1 MKRLLG
7 LLQMMGVIRCGG
19 ETLPVGDAVSPSPHC
34 KMSSALRHGAFV
46 ILSLLVLSHSSFA
59 HAQEFKSTLNK
70 FFVSYCNDCHADG
83 ADEGGLSLDKLGADL
98 SNPAIFAKWERIYD
112 RVRDGEMPP
121 EDETQPSKAHRS
133 DFARNLGDPLTKAH
147 ATEKGTVLRR
157 LNRREYQ
164 NTLNDLFGTSLE
176 LEGMLPEDARSHEFD
191 NVGKALGISMTH
203 LQRYIEAAGM
213 VFDAAVAKSP
223 DAPKPGLIECH
234 YRESEVARVLGKTVI
249 RLDDGA
255 LVRFSPAGMSGG
267 LLREGGTRSAG
278 KYRVRITGYAY
289 RSDKPVVVNVSGM
302 SYQTGSDKPLF
313 GFFAFPPGKPTTIE
327 VVTWIDQRYMLT
339 VNPYGISDPD
349 HYKRTD
355 VNTYQGPGFALL
367 SATMEGPLLDE
378 FPSRGHRLVFDG
390 IQRVEIEPRNPS
402 DKQKSWY
409 KPKFT
414 IESKDESGDAKS
426 SLQRVALYAFRR
438 PVTKDEVL
446 PYLELFNAER
456 AKGESFEAA
465 LRTAIVAILSSPSF
479 LYLNEPSGPLDDFA
493 LANRLAYFLTRTTP
507 DRTLLSLAYEK
518 QLTGNSDV
526 LQQQAERLMG
536 DPKFD
541 RFLTDFSDAWL
552 NLREIDFT
560 VPDSQL
566 FPEYDAFLN
575 DSIRKETEAFLKEL
589 IVSNLPVHNVVKSDF
604 AMLNSRLAEHYG
616 IDSVDGV
623 EIRKVSLPPDSVRGG
638 FLSQASILKVTSNG
652 TNTSPV
658 VRGVWVMER
667 IFGETP
673 PPPPPGIPG
682 VEPDVRGTS
691 TLRELLDKHR
701 DSPNC
706 QSCHQKIDPPGF
718 ALEQFNPI
726 GGFRSNFRSIGEGQ
740 VVATTVRGQAVRYR
754 LGPSVE
760 PSGKLAAGQSFADF
774 RGLRDILAQ
783 DEDRLATAMATKLL
797 TFATG
802 REMGFSDRPELA
814 RIVKQSAQRQYRVQD
829 LIHQVIASPIFQ
841 EK

>member
-1 MKRLLG
+1 M
-7 LLQMMGVIRCGG
+7 
-19 ETLPVGDAVSPSPHC
+19 
-34 KMSSALRHGAFV
+34 KMSECKCRTMAITICHRTFIV
-46 ILSLLVLSHSSFA
+46 ISMIVFGHSSFA
-59 HAQEFKSTLNK
+59 HAQQFTPTLNK
-70 FFVSYCNDCHADG
+70 FFVSYCNVCHADG
-83 ADEGGLSLDKLGADL
+83 ADEGGLSLDKLGDDL
-98 SNPAIFAKWERIYD
+98 SDAATFAKWERIYD

-121 EDETQPSKAHRS
+121 EDETQPSKADRS
-133 DFARNLGDPLTKAH
+133 AFARNLGNPLTKAH
-147 ATEKGTVLRR
+147 AAAKGTVLRR

-164 NTLNDLFGTSLE
+164 NTLNDLFGTSLD

-191 NVGKALGISMTH
+191 NVGEALGVSLTH

-213 VFDAAVAKSP
+213 VFDAAVANST
-223 DAPKPGLIECH
+223 DAPKPKLIECH
-234 YRESEVARVLGKTVI
+234 YRESEVARVLGKSVK

-278 KYRVRITGYAY
+278 KYRVRVTGYAY
-289 RSDKPVVVNVSGM
+289 QSDKPVVVNVSGM
-302 SYQTGSDKPLF
+302 SYQAGSDKPLF

-339 VNPYGISDPD
+339 INPYGIFDPD

-367 SATMEGPLLDE
+367 SATMEGPLLGE

-390 IQRVEIEPRNPS
+390 IQRVEIEPRNPN
-402 DKQKSWY
+402 DKKKSWY

-414 IESKDESGDAKS
+414 IESKDEAGDAKR
-426 SLQRVALYAFRR
+426 SLGRVALYAFRR
-438 PVTKDEVL
+438 PVTNDDVL

-479 LYLNEPSGPLDDFA
+479 LYLNEPGGPLDDFA

-507 DRTLLSLAYEK
+507 DRTLLSLAYKK
-518 QLTGNSDV
+518 QLSGNSDV
-526 LQQQAERLMG
+526 LHQQAKRLMA
-536 DPKFD
+536 DSKFG

-560 VPDSQL
+560 VPDSKL
-566 FPEYDAFLN
+566 FPEYDAFLD

-589 IVSNLPVHNVVKSDF
+589 IVSNLPVSNIVKSDF
-604 AMLNSRLAEHYG
+604 AMLNSRLADHYS

-638 FLSQASILKVTSNG
+638 FLSQASVLKVTANG

-682 VEPDVRGTS
+682 VEPDVRGAL

-701 DSPNC
+701 DSANC
-706 QSCHQKIDPPGF
+706 QSCHQQIDPPGF

-726 GGFRSNFRSIGEGQ
+726 GGFRDRFRSIGEGEK
-740 VVATTVRGQAVRYR
+740 VDATVRGRAVRYR
-754 LGPSVE
+754 LGPPVD
-760 PSGKLAAGQSFADF
+760 PSGDLNTGQSFADF

-783 DEDRLATAMATKLL
+783 DEERLANALATKLL

-802 REMGFSDRPELA
+802 REMGFSDRPELS

-829 LIHQVIASPIFQ
+829 LIHQVIASRIFQ